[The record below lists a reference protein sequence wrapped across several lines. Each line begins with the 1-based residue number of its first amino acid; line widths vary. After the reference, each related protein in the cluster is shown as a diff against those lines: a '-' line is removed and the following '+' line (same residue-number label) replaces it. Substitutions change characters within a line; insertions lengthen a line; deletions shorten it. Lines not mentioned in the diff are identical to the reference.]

1 MYGIIV
7 GSGRLGAALALSLSD
22 EGHDVVVVD
31 RDPDSLGRLGSGFNG
46 RTVQGTGIDKDV
58 LLRAGI
64 GQADFVCAV
73 TSDDLVNLTVA
84 QLAKRVFGVDRVVAR
99 IFDPQREG
107 LYEDL
112 GIESISTTDLG
123 VREMKDVLALD
134 GFSKVVTF
142 EAGSLIAVSFVASEV
157 LDGKT
162 VADTILPRKF
172 SVLTITRKGAKF
184 IASPDDVMAKGDL
197 VCALVRVDALDTV
210 RDVVGLPS
218 PSKRLSGGVFGL

>member
-7 GSGRLGAALALSLSD
+7 GSGRLGAALAASLSD

-31 RDPDSLGRLGSGFNG
+31 RDPESLERLGSGFNG
-46 RTVQGTGIDKDV
+46 RTVLGTGIDKDV

-64 GQADFVCAV
+64 DQADFVCAV

-84 QLAKRVFGVDRVVAR
+84 QLAKRVFGVERVVAR

-112 GIESISTTDLG
+112 GIQSISTTSLG
-123 VREMKDVLALD
+123 VLEMKDILALD
-134 GFSKVVTF
+134 GFSRVVTF
-142 EAGSLIAVSFVASEV
+142 EAGSLVAVSFVATEA

-162 VADTILPRKF
+162 AGSIAIPRKL
-172 SVLTITRKGAKF
+172 SVLTLTRKGAKF
-184 IASPDDVMAKGDL
+184 IASPDDPISKGDL
-197 VCALVRVDALDTV
+197 VCALVRVDALDIV
-210 RDVVGLPS
+210 RDAVGLPS
-218 PSKRLSGGVFGL
+218 GPKRVNGGAFGL